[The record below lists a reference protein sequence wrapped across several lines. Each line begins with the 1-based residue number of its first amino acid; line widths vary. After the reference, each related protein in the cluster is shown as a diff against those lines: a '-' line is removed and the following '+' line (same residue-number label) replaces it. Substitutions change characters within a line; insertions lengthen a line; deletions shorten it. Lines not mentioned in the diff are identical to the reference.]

1 MWEGPLGSCPHANSV
16 RRVFFFTCK
25 QCASCV
31 SVYMQAMC
39 IVCFCLH
46 AQCASCVFFY
56 MQTVCVVCFCLHAN
70 SVHRVFCLHA
80 NSVRRVYLNLQAELE
95 ALQPQLLASSAET
108 AELMCVIEK
117 QTEEADKVK
126 KVVQVR
132 TGGGVYSFWLSCVFW
147 DQLAG
152 RLKKGVELVSLK
164 DHSMGYSFLRVF
176 LNTYTH
182 AHTHTHTHTGIYT
195 RIYAHTGG

>member
-182 AHTHTHTHTGIYT
+182 AHTHTGIYT

>member
-1 MWEGPLGSCPHANSV
+1 MSTCKQCASCVFFYMQAMCVVCFCLHASNV
-16 RRVFFFTCK
+16 HRVFLFTCK

-31 SVYMQAMC
+31 FV
-39 IVCFCLH
+39 
-46 AQCASCVFFY
+46 Y